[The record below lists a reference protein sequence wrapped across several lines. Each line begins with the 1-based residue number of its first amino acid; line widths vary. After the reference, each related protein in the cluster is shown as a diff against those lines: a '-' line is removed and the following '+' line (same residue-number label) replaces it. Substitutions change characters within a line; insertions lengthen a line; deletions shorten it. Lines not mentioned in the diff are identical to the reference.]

1 MTVDPGRQGMEF
13 LWAALLGIG
22 LGFLYDLGRGVRREK
37 PRLTVPVDM
46 LFSLVFLLSL
56 SLTAV
61 YTRGLR
67 LYQCLGVF
75 LGAGAY
81 FVTVSPPI
89 LRQWRRFLR
98 GIGRGCGKIRRTVK
112 KSMVFLWAHPSDMA
126 HNQSLLFDSKL
137 LPDFS
142 PDTRTIDIFFCV
154 NCVV

>member
-61 YTRGLR
+61 
-67 LYQCLGVF
+67 
-75 LGAGAY
+75 
-81 FVTVSPPI
+81 
-89 LRQWRRFLR
+89 
-98 GIGRGCGKIRRTVK
+98 
-112 KSMVFLWAHPSDMA
+112 
-126 HNQSLLFDSKL
+126 
-137 LPDFS
+137 
-142 PDTRTIDIFFCV
+142 
-154 NCVV
+154 

>member
-81 FVTVSPPI
+81 FVTVSPSI

-112 KSMVFLWAHPSDMA
+112 KSMVFLRKLAKKLFPSSWKWGTIKNVLWADKSRRI
-126 HNQSLLFDSKL
+126 KEI
-137 LPDFS
+137 
-142 PDTRTIDIFFCV
+142 RR
-154 NCVV
+154 

>member
-37 PRLTVPVDM
+37 PRLTIPVDM

-112 KSMVFLWAHPSDMA
+112 KSMVFLRKLAKKLFPSSWKWGTIKNVLWADKSRRI
-126 HNQSLLFDSKL
+126 KEI
-137 LPDFS
+137 
-142 PDTRTIDIFFCV
+142 RR
-154 NCVV
+154 